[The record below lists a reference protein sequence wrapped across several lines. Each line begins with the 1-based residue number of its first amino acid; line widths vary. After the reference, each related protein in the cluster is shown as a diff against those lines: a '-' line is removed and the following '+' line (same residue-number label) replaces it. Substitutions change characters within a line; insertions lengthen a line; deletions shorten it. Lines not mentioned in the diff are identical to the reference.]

1 MSMNRIDERFL
12 FDSLGLSLQLIW
24 IVICYFCGEIF
35 IVWNTVNA
43 LRYLNFY
50 VFYMRMANKSLFHY
64 LVYFRDNAD

>member
-1 MSMNRIDERFL
+1 MSMNKIDGRFL
-12 FDSLGLSLQLIW
+12 LDSLGLRVQLIW
-24 IVICYFCGEIF
+24 IVICYFCGEMF
-35 IVWNTVNA
+35 IVWNTDA